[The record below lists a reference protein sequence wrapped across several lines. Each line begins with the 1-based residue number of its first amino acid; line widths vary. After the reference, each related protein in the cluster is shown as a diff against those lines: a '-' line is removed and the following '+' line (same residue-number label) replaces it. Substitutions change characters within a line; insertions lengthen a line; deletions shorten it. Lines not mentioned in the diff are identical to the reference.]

1 MKLVLAM
8 AVIACLG
15 FSMNVSATEIL
26 KSIPVEDQG
35 PEKDEKESKK
45 DKDSKKP
52 KEDKL
57 LQIASR

>member
-1 MKLVLAM
+1 MKLLLAM

-15 FSMNVSATEIL
+15 INMNVSATEIL

-35 PEKDEKESKK
+35 PEKDEK
-45 DKDSKKP
+45 DSKKEGDSKKT